1 MQTLALMIKLLN
13 VFIYIINKI
22 YLKLSLK
29 RFKYKIY
36 LKFIILKLFAIN
48 KKSTEKTSM
57 LLIFKNQ
64 HNHKKKGKLF

>member
-36 LKFIILKLFAIN
+36 FKFIILKLFAIN

-57 LLIFKNQ
+57 LLIFK
-64 HNHKKKGKLF
+64 KKST